1 VPETLRRKFHAIK
14 SRFREAPFHLKRIYL
29 AVGEEPIA
37 SALDDAV
44 AKFPALL
51 LGSYPSFDRP
61 DYRVLLTLESKDLR
75 YLTEAHA
82 YLLAR
87 LPQGAVVRLDDG
99 SPHPCR
105 NS

>member
-1 VPETLRRKFHAIK
+1 
-14 SRFREAPFHLKRIYL
+14 
-29 AVGEEPIA
+29 
-37 SALDDAV
+37 
-44 AKFPALL
+44 LL
-51 LGSYPSFDRP
+51 LGSYPVFNRP

-75 YLTEAHA
+75 YLTEAYA